1 LNQSLVTRSAP
12 IDFRAFLLRHFTLLK
27 TLYKST
33 TERYDTQKL
42 ENLQVAVT
50 KLQRGMAFDAVTP
63 GVGSLQADAERD
75 SSARKKRS
83 RAARSAPAT
92 AKIARTKFQESFKY
106 EGVTPPSR
114 TAEICIQVS
123 DSICPDPRSPWLI
136 LAAQSVRAQS
146 PRKAII

>member
-50 KLQRGMAFDAVTP
+50 KLERGMAFDRHAWS
-63 GVGSLQADAERD
+63 GL
-75 SSARKKRS
+75 
-83 RAARSAPAT
+83 
-92 AKIARTKFQESFKY
+92 
-106 EGVTPPSR
+106 PPSR
-114 TAEICIQVS
+114 C
-123 DSICPDPRSPWLI
+123 
-136 LAAQSVRAQS
+136 
-146 PRKAII
+146 